1 MIELGTILITDTTS
15 IVEARNRIRLLAE
28 DLKFDSMAATRL
40 ATITSELIRI
50 MYQKGEASSI
60 VVGLDKKNEAS
71 GLLLIFQSRKEAFF
85 VGQADRFFDH
95 VQTLRVDNGFHRLKA
110 FKYLPN
116 PRFEPADDFITA
128 EKERL
133 IRISRAELLSEVTR
147 KNEELLRLLRERERS
162 VAELRGV
169 HSRLLEAKEEAERAN
184 QMKSIFL
191 ASMSHEL
198 RTPLNSIIG
207 FTGIILQGFAG
218 ELNEEQK
225 KQLEMVYAS
234 SKHLLALINDLLD
247 ISKIESGELEPEL
260 EEFNLARAGIAVRDS
275 LKAKA
280 KEKELKFLWSLPDI
294 TVVGD
299 ERRFKQILMNLV
311 NNAIKFTEKGEVEV
325 KAVKRE
331 NRIALMVKDTG
342 VGMKKEDVHKLFAP
356 FTQLAYTVS
365 EEKGS
370 GLGLYLVSNLVRL
383 LNGEIMVES
392 EYGRGSTFTFVLP
405 LT

>member
-1 MIELGTILITDTTS
+1 MIELGKILITDNTS
-15 IVEARNRIRLLAE
+15 IVEARNKIRLLTE
-28 DLKFDSMAATRL
+28 DLKFNSMGATRL

-50 MYQKGEASSI
+50 MYQKGEESSI
-60 VVGLDKKNEAS
+60 VVGFDKKDGAS
-71 GLLLIFQSRKEAFF
+71 GLILIFQSKKEGLNI
-85 VGQADRFFDH
+85 GQAENFFDH
-95 VQTLRVDNGFHRLKA
+95 LQTLRAEDGFQRVKA

-116 PRFEPADDFITA
+116 PRFEPTEDFINV

-133 IRISRAELLSEVTR
+133 IRISRAELLN
-147 KNEELLRLLRERERS
+147 KELLRLLEEREWA

-280 KEKELKFLWSLPDI
+280 EDKELRFIWNLPDI
-294 TVVGD
+294 TVVSD

-325 KAVKRE
+325 NAVERNKS
-331 NRIALMVKDTG
+331 IALMVKDTG

-356 FTQLAYTVS
+356 FTQLEYTVS

-383 LNGEIMVES
+383 LNGEILVES

-405 LT
+405 LK